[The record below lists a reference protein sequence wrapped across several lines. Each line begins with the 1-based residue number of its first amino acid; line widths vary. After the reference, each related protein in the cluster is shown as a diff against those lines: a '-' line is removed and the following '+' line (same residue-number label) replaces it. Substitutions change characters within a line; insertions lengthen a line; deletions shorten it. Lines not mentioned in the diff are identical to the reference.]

1 MQYNL
6 CQGIYK
12 QLVKTTVPNQSIPSA
27 SSKDVSNI
35 DNAKKKCS
43 DLGFK
48 SGTEGFGKCV
58 LQLSK

>member
-1 MQYNL
+1 MFCNK
-6 CQGIYK
+6 I
-12 QLVKTTVPNQSIPSA
+12 KTG
-27 SSKDVSNI
+27 SSKKSNLESNNI
-35 DNAKKKCS
+35 ESAKNKCS